1 MSKGGNHVLKIMIVD
16 DMEII
21 RRQIKRFKLWGEET
35 GFIISDEAKN
45 GHEALEK
52 LVKSPVD
59 LVITDI
65 RMPKLDGIELLK
77 RITAEKLCSC
87 VVLISD
93 HSEFSYARQGLVLG
107 AFDYMVKPVEEE
119 EFKKLLLRVRDF
131 IAEKTIEQQR
141 VQQLERSL
149 IEKVEGYFPRPEIN
163 QLIEFI
169 MAGDER
175 AKEYAKHIADIVYS
189 NLNSDLIKSE
199 SVLNSIVYEI
209 VNKLQEHYHWLGKF
223 IINRELDCVD
233 FSEFVDID
241 FIKAIFV
248 SKIDNISFL
257 LNKLNHG
264 TGDNGMLDQTCKCVL
279 DNIDSGISLS
289 VVCNLIF
296 MSKNHVSET
305 FKQKVGI
312 SFTEYLTTVK
322 MERAKKLIV
331 EGRLK
336 TYEMAEMLG
345 FKDVEYF
352 SKLFKKYTGCSPT
365 EFKNYASSRYL

>member
-1 MSKGGNHVLKIMIVD
+1 MLKGGDYMLKIMLVD

-52 LVKSPVD
+52 LVKTPVD

-77 RITAEKLCSC
+77 RITTEKLCSC

-107 AFDYMVKPVEEE
+107 AFDYMVKPVEEG
-119 EFKKLLLRVRDF
+119 EFKKLLLRVSDF

-141 VQQLERSL
+141 MQQLERSL
-149 IEKVEGYFPRPEIN
+149 VEKVEGYFPIPEIN
-163 QLIEFI
+163 QLIELI

-175 AKEYAKHIADIVYS
+175 ANEYAKHIGDIVYS
-189 NLNSDLIKSE
+189 NLNSDLIKSG

-209 VNKLQEHYHWLGKF
+209 VNKLQEHYHWLSKF
-223 IINRELDCVD
+223 IINGEIDCVD
-233 FSEFVDID
+233 FSKFKDID
-241 FIKAIFV
+241 FIKATFA
-248 SKIDNISFL
+248 SKINNISFL

-264 TGDNGMLDQTCKCVL
+264 TGDNGMLDQACKCVL

-296 MSKNHVSET
+296 MNKNHVSET

-331 EGRLK
+331 DGRLK
-336 TYEMAEMLG
+336 NYEMAEMLG

-352 SKLFKKYTGCSPT
+352 SKLFKKYAGCSPT
-365 EFKNYASSRYL
+365 EFKNNSSNKYS